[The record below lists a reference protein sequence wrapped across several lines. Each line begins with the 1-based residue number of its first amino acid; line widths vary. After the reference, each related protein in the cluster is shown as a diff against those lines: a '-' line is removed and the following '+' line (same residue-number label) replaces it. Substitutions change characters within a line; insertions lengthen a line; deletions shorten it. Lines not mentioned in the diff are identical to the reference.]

1 LFLLPHFHPFY
12 FLFVGND
19 PFDGNYVSDELG
31 ESTFEELANWGKPSS
46 YFGPY
51 GNRRMA
57 IQLLGQLDG
66 TELHWKKHAR
76 RQNRHRR
83 LMSFPIQPSPC

>member
-1 LFLLPHFHPFY
+1 LPHFHPFY

-51 GNRRMA
+51 GN
-57 IQLLGQLDG
+57 
-66 TELHWKKHAR
+66 
-76 RQNRHRR
+76 
-83 LMSFPIQPSPC
+83 